1 MVLCAEWGWG
11 DVKTIVQGLIQDR
24 GSEGL
29 CAHTTTL
36 LSRRCIV
43 IPSRRRAGS
52 EHRSG
57 LYSYVRAGKL
67 LVGANPMNGWQGPLY
82 PVRQARALL

>member
-24 GSEGL
+24 GSAGL

-36 LSRRCIV
+36 SSRRCIV
-43 IPSRRRAGS
+43 IPSRRRAG
-52 EHRSG
+52 ENAQKTGNNGGKNG
-57 LYSYVRAGKL
+57 LDTV
-67 LVGANPMNGWQGPLY
+67 
-82 PVRQARALL
+82 